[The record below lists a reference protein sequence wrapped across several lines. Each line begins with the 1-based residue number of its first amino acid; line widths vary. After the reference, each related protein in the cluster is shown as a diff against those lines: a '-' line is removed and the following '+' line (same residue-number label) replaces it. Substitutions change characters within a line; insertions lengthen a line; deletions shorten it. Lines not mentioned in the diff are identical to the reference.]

1 MLDFT
6 YLIPTKVL
14 FGRGVE
20 NKAGALLKEYGCK
33 KVLLHY
39 GGNSAKKTG
48 LFDRIVNSL
57 NENAIAYVELGGVV
71 PNPRLSKVYEGV
83 KLCKRENVDFI
94 LAVGGGSVIDSAKAI
109 SFGAANDFD
118 VWDVFEG
125 KATVKAALPV
135 GSVLTIAAAGS
146 EMSSRVV
153 ITNENGWLKR
163 GAASDFAFC
172 KFSLLNP
179 ELTMTLPAYQTASG
193 ATDILMH
200 TLERYFSTP
209 NSMEITDGFSEALLR
224 TVMQYTRIALKDPTN
239 YEARAELMWASS
251 LSHNGLLTCGN
262 DGGDWAS
269 HQLEHELGGM
279 FDVAHGA
286 GLAAVWASWARY
298 VYKQRPERFARYA
311 KNVFGIDYAS
321 GQEEEA
327 ALKGIAATEDFFR
340 SISMPTNIRELGYEL
355 TDAQINELAH
365 KCVYMGKRKV
375 GKFMVLDEAAIR
387 EIYQLAR

>member
-6 YLIPTKVL
+6 YLTPTKVL
-14 FGRGVE
+14 FGKGVE
-20 NKAGALLKEYGCK
+20 NKAGAMLKAYGCK
-33 KVLLHY
+33 KALLHY

-48 LFDRIVNSL
+48 LFDRIVHSL
-57 NENAIAYVELGGVV
+57 KENGIAYVELGGVV
-71 PNPRLSKVYEGV
+71 PNPRISKVYEGV
-83 KLCKRENVDFI
+83 ELCKREGVDFI

-125 KATVKAALPV
+125 KAAVKAALPV
-135 GSVLTIAAAGS
+135 GAVLTLAAAGS

-163 GAASDFAFC
+163 GCASDFAFC

-200 TLERYFSTP
+200 TMERYFSTP
-209 NSMEITDGFSEALLR
+209 NSMELTDSFSEALLR
-224 TVMQYTRIALKDPTN
+224 TVMHYTHVALEDPNN

-251 LSHNGLLTCGN
+251 LSHNGLLSCGN
-262 DGGDWAS
+262 DGGDWAA

-286 GLAAVWASWARY
+286 GLAAVWGSWARY

-311 KNVFGIDYAS
+311 TNVFGIDYAP
-321 GQEEEA
+321 GQEEDA
-327 ALKGIAATEDFFR
+327 SLKGIAATEDFFR
-340 SISMPTNIRELGYEL
+340 SINMPTSIRELGYEL
-355 TDAQINELAH
+355 TDAQIDELAH
-365 KCVYMGKRKV
+365 KCVYMGKRKI
-375 GKFMVLDEAAIR
+375 GKFMTLDEPEVR
-387 EIYQLAR
+387 EIYKMAR